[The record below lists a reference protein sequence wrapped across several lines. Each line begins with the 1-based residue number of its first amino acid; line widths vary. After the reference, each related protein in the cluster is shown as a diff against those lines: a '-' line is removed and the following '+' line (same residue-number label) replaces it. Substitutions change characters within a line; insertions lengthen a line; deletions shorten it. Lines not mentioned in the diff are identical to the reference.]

1 MHGISDKMSEA
12 TSIQG
17 FTNTCADKAATTY
30 KLKFISKGIVP
41 KKVRKV
47 KVKAYINERY
57 VKVTWAKASD
67 VSGYEIY
74 SDDNDTRYIKNNKT
88 TTTNIYKGKNG
99 SIILYIRAYNIVNGR
114 KLYSKAKK
122 LDIYLN

>member
-1 MHGISDKMSEA
+1 MGEV

-17 FTNTCADKAATTY
+17 FTNTCADKAAKTY
-30 KLKFISKGIVP
+30 KLKFISKGVVP

-57 VKVTWAKASD
+57 VN
-67 VSGYEIY
+67 EIY

-88 TTTNIYKGKNG
+88 TSTNIYIGKNG